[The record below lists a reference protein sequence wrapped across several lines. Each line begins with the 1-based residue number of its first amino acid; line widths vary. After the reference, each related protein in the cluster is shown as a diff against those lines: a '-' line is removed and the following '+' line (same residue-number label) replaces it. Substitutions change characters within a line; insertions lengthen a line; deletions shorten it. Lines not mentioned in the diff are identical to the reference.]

1 MLRSY
6 ERHLDIKLGKGCGLT
21 QYFIAKPWTDLEW
34 RFASTVVKGSAE
46 LLVKTSSP
54 LSPWPYIYK
63 VQ

>member
-6 ERHLDIKLGKGCGLT
+6 ERHLDIKLIKGCGLT
-21 QYFIAKPWTDLEW
+21 QYFIAKPWTGLEW
-34 RFASTVVKGSAE
+34 RSASTVVKASAE

-54 LSPWPYIYK
+54 PSPWPYICK